1 MARQIVIFEVTGLP
15 PEKNGIALLGEFH
28 DFSGKR
34 MTESGVSDTA
44 D

>member
-1 MARQIVIFEVTGLP
+1 MTGQAVILKVAYGT
-15 PEKNGIALLGEFH
+15 EKNGIALLGEFH

>member
-1 MARQIVIFEVTGLP
+1 MARQIVIFEVTDCT
-15 PEKNGIALLGEFH
+15 EKNGIALLGEFH